1 MISMPRRIRR
11 RPMYIDVHL
20 PRMSR
25 KGKLLVIIT
34 VVLAILAAVT
44 IKSIAYFRE
53 LSRQMVLSDAT
64 DLMTLCINDTIS
76 RKFAE
81 EDYDYDYFVNLEYG
95 ADGSVTAVQTNMARI
110 NALSSELLSDIV
122 HAADGGQLSLSIPV
136 GNVLG
141 SSLLLGKGPEIPVDI
156 TMLTSSH
163 VDFKNELSDAGINQT
178 KHQIKLDVV
187 VDIDVIMPWQTIS
200 TQVVSEILIAETVI
214 LGDVPD
220 TYLNWGSTA

>member
-1 MISMPRRIRR
+1 MPRRIRR
-11 RPMYIDVHL
+11 RPMYLDMHL

>member
-1 MISMPRRIRR
+1 MPRRIRR
-11 RPMYIDVHL
+11 RPMYLDMHL
-20 PRMSR
+20 PRISR

-141 SSLLLGKGPEIPVDI
+141 ASLLLGKGPEIPVDI

>member
-1 MISMPRRIRR
+1 MPRRIRR

-76 RKFAE
+76 RK
-81 EDYDYDYFVNLEYG
+81 
-95 ADGSVTAVQTNMARI
+95 R
-110 NALSSELLSDIV
+110 
-122 HAADGGQLSLSIPV
+122 
-136 GNVLG
+136 
-141 SSLLLGKGPEIPVDI
+141 
-156 TMLTSSH
+156 TMT
-163 VDFKNELSDAGINQT
+163 T
-178 KHQIKLDVV
+178 
-187 VDIDVIMPWQTIS
+187 TIS
-200 TQVVSEILIAETVI
+200 
-214 LGDVPD
+214 
-220 TYLNWGSTA
+220 

>member
-1 MISMPRRIRR
+1 MPRRIRR

-25 KGKLLVIIT
+25 KGKLIVIIT

>member
-1 MISMPRRIRR
+1 M
-11 RPMYIDVHL
+11 
-20 PRMSR
+20 
-25 KGKLLVIIT
+25 
-34 VVLAILAAVT
+34 
-44 IKSIAYFRE
+44 
-53 LSRQMVLSDAT
+53 LSDAT

>member
-1 MISMPRRIRR
+1 MPRRIRR
-11 RPMYIDVHL
+11 RPMYLDMHL
-20 PRMSR
+20 PRISR

-141 SSLLLGKGPEIPVDI
+141 SSLLLGKGHEIPVDI

>member
-1 MISMPRRIRR
+1 MPRRIRR
-11 RPMYIDVHL
+11 RPMYLDMHL
-20 PRMSR
+20 PRISR

-95 ADGSVTAVQTNMARI
+95 AEGSVTAVQTNMARI

-122 HAADGGQLSLSIPV
+122 HAADGGQRSLSIPV

-220 TYLNWGSTA
+220 TYLNWSSTA

>member
-1 MISMPRRIRR
+1 M
-11 RPMYIDVHL
+11 
-20 PRMSR
+20 
-25 KGKLLVIIT
+25 
-34 VVLAILAAVT
+34 
-44 IKSIAYFRE
+44 
-53 LSRQMVLSDAT
+53 
-64 DLMTLCINDTIS
+64 
-76 RKFAE
+76 
-81 EDYDYDYFVNLEYG
+81 NLEYG

>member
-1 MISMPRRIRR
+1 MPRRIRR
-11 RPMYIDVHL
+11 RPMYLDMHL
-20 PRMSR
+20 PRISR

-220 TYLNWGSTA
+220 TYLYWGSTA

>member
-1 MISMPRRIRR
+1 MPRRIRR
-11 RPMYIDVHL
+11 RPMYLDIHL
-20 PRMSR
+20 PRISR

-163 VDFKNELSDAGINQT
+163 VDFRNELSDAGINQT

>member
-1 MISMPRRIRR
+1 MPRRIRR
-11 RPMYIDVHL
+11 RPMYLDIHL
-20 PRMSR
+20 PRISR

>member
-1 MISMPRRIRR
+1 MPRRIRR
-11 RPMYIDVHL
+11 RPVYLDVHL
-20 PRMSR
+20 PCMSR
-25 KGKLLVIIT
+25 KRRLLIILT
-34 VVLAILAAVT
+34 VVTAILAAVA

-53 LSRQMVLSDAT
+53 LSCQMVISDAT

-81 EDYDYDYFVNLEYG
+81 EDYGYDYFVELEHG
-95 ADGSVTAVQTNMARI
+95 EDGMVTAVQTNMARI
-110 NALSSELLSDIV
+110 NAFSSELLSDIV
-122 HAADGGQLSLSIPV
+122 HAADGGELSLSIPI

-163 VDFKNELSDAGINQT
+163 VDFKNELTAAGINQT

-187 VDIDVIMPWQTIS
+187 IDIDVIMPWQTVS
-200 TQVVSEILIAETVI
+200 TQVVSEILIAETVL
-214 LGDVPD
+214 LGDVPQ
-220 TYLNWGSTA
+220 TYLNWGNTD

>member
-1 MISMPRRIRR
+1 MPRRIRR

-76 RKFAE
+76 RK